1 MQRLAVA
8 MEESRLENAVIILGG
23 DTVVGRAL
31 ELLLRGSDRNARFLS
46 AVSELEEPGLI
57 ERTGLLLLAPG
68 LDAERREAA
77 LGLLRQ
83 RSASRRVPVLELV
96 SNARTEKLAD
106 DHFVASWPCQMED
119 LQKRIRTLLEAG
131 DGSERVRSEGGS

>member
-1 MQRLAVA
+1 

-83 RSASRRVPVLELV
+83 RSISRRVPVLELV

>member
-1 MQRLAVA
+1 

-96 SNARTEKLAD
+96 SNARTEKLSD

>member
-1 MQRLAVA
+1 MQRLAGT
-8 MEESRLENAVIILGG
+8 MEESRLENAVIILGR

-46 AVSELEEPGLI
+46 EISELEEPGLI

-83 RSASRRVPVLELV
+83 NSASRSVPVLELV

-119 LQKRIRTLLEAG
+119 LQRRIRTLLDARN
-131 DGSERVRSEGGS
+131 GSERVRSEGGS

>member
-1 MQRLAVA
+1 

-46 AVSELEEPGLI
+46 EISELEEPGLI

-83 RSASRRVPVLELV
+83 NSASRSVPVLELV

-119 LQKRIRTLLEAG
+119 LQRRIRTLLDARN
-131 DGSERVRSEGGS
+131 GSERVRSEGGS

>member
-1 MQRLAVA
+1 MQRLAGA

>member
-1 MQRLAVA
+1 MQRLAGVT
-8 MEESRLENAVIILGG
+8 EESRLENAVIILGG

-46 AVSELEEPGLI
+46 EVSELEEPGLI

-83 RSASRRVPVLELV
+83 RSASRSVPVLELV

-119 LQKRIRTLLEAG
+119 LQKRIKSLMDAG
-131 DGSERVRSEGGS
+131 NSSEQVRYKGGS

>member
-1 MQRLAVA
+1 